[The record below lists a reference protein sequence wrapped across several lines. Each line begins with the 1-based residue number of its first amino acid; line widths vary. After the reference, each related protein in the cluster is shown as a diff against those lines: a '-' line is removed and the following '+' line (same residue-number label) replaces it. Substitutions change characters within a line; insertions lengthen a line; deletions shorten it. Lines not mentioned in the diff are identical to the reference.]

1 MRTEYSLFAREP
13 RRCFPVAAPGYQPL
27 GPSLY
32 LRDVAHAG
40 HSVPSQASSALARVS
55 FMAAVSGVLLVG
67 AGWLLIAWAGADLAV
82 AWLVFSSVVLAFC
95 AFAVGALQ
103 GLRAARQAT
112 RQQQPRVLGLA
123 AAALSF
129 TFLAL
134 LSPLLLWSLLFFVC
148 DCVSP

>member
-1 MRTEYSLFAREP
+1 
-13 RRCFPVAAPGYQPL
+13 VAN
-27 GPSLY
+27 
-32 LRDVAHAG
+32 AG

-55 FMAAVSGVLLVG
+55 FAAAVSGVLLVG
-67 AGWLLIAWAGADLAV
+67 AGWLLTAWAGADLAV

-103 GLRAARQAT
+103 GLRAVRQAT

-134 LSPLLLWSLLFFVC
+134 LSPVLLWNLLFFVC